1 MRRLVMLLLA
11 ASLLTL
17 GGCAKSGT
25 TPGAATEGIHMPPFT
40 ISRTGGIAGVMDTLQ
55 VEQNGQWSLTTRGST
70 PTAGQLDVQAAGRI
84 AHLLADPAL
93 GAEIASAAPNSG
105 CADQFKYHVALS
117 GRDFSFDDCG
127 RLGPVLTDL
136 LGVLRSE
143 TGF

>member
-1 MRRLVMLLLA
+1 MRRLVMLVVA

-25 TPGAATEGIHMPPFT
+25 TPGAITEGIHMPPFT

-55 VEQNGQWSLTTRGST
+55 VEQNGQWSLTARRST
-70 PTAGQLDVQAAGRI
+70 PTSGQLDLQAAERI
-84 AHLLADPAL
+84 TNLLADPGL
-93 GAEIASAAPNSG
+93 QAEIASAAPDG
-105 CADQFKYHVALS
+105 CADQFQYHVALS

-127 RLGPVLTDL
+127 RVGPVLTDL